1 MKIAG
6 FKKQSLIDFP
16 GNISS
21 VIFTQGCNFR
31 CDFCHNPELVLP
43 EKFTDVIDETV
54 IFDYLKKHS
63 KLLTAVCITG
73 GEPTMHNDLP
83 DFIKQIKDL
92 NLKVKLD
99 TNGTNPQ
106 MLETLFSN
114 NLIDA
119 VAMDIKHLLS
129 IEHYNAAT
137 GNTVTDTVFK
147 NILLL
152 IKLIENAGVEY
163 EFRTTVIK
171 GLHTI
176 EQLQELK
183 QRFGKYYKINNYN
196 PEITLKNNQNY
207 MPFSQKELEVLID

>member
-6 FKKQSLIDFP
+6 FKKQSLIDYP

-31 CDFCHNPELVLP
+31 CEFCHNPELVLP
-43 EKFTDVIDETV
+43 EKFNAVIDNQV
-54 IFDYLKKHS
+54 VFDYLKKYS

-73 GEPTMHNDLP
+73 GEPTMHKDLP
-83 DFIKQIKDL
+83 DFIGKIKKL

-106 MLETLFSN
+106 MLMSLVSN

-119 VAMDIKHLLS
+119 VAMDIKHLLNV
-129 IEHYNAAT
+129 EHYNKAT
-137 GNTVTDTVFK
+137 GNTITVNVFD
-147 NILLL
+147 NILSS
-152 IKLIENAGVEY
+152 IQIIENAGIEH
-163 EFRTTVIK
+163 ELRTTVIK
-171 GLHTI
+171 GLHSI

-183 QRFGKYYKINNYN
+183 HRFGENYKINNYN
-196 PEITLKNNQNY
+196 PEITLKNNPDY
-207 MPFSQKELEVLID
+207 IPFTQEELNILIP